1 MAEILSLCMLSLAC
15 GAASMTIAK
24 SSIFEGLRVW
34 VSRRW
39 PMAGKGISCPYC
51 TSHWVAFALTAVYFR
66 QVRFISCGIAILDFF
81 TAAMAMAALAAIPA
95 RVIFSAYSAMGQKDK
110 E

>member
-1 MAEILSLCMLSLAC
+1 MAEFLNLCMLSLAC
-15 GAASMTIAK
+15 GAVSMTIAK
-24 SSIFEGLRVW
+24 SSIFEGLRGW

-39 PMAGKGISCPYC
+39 PTAGKGISCPYC

-66 QVRFISCGIAILDFF
+66 QVRFISSGVTIFDFF
-81 TAAMAMAALAAIPA
+81 AIAMAMAALAAIPA

-110 E
+110 